1 MTLGRHHGGRFD
13 EFVEAGGDAA
23 SHRIRDLSAQPGH
36 PQPARKLSDRRASTS
51 GSIAPRQRPLIGM

>member
-23 SHRIRDLSAQPGH
+23 SHRIRDL
-36 PQPARKLSDRRASTS
+36 PAIRR
-51 GSIAPRQRPLIGM
+51 PRSRVS